1 MRIKREEFQQKALR
15 VHSFLTDVPP
25 HDVWAFHL
33 HGGGDGRTL
42 RDFRALWSPDNVQ
55 QISPVVRGLFK
66 LRRALGS
73 LLGWDGEKHAAAGSS
88 YVHRL
93 TDADRAR
100 SLDKSESPAIGPFW
114 SIYAFENEVLEET
127 INATVHAFSLMAMEP
142 ATDGYTVYWAI
153 YVKKASWLTPIYM
166 TLIDPFRRHIVYP
179 AIIKKLERAWTSAY
193 GCDEKPNEDTTRSC

>member
-1 MRIKREEFQQKALR
+1 MRIKRKEFQQKALR
-15 VHSFLTDVPP
+15 VHSFLTDVRL

-127 INATVHAFSLMAMEP
+127 INATVHA
-142 ATDGYTVYWAI
+142 
-153 YVKKASWLTPIYM
+153 
-166 TLIDPFRRHIVYP
+166 
-179 AIIKKLERAWTSAY
+179 
-193 GCDEKPNEDTTRSC
+193 